1 MAFFRNFRVAV
12 FPSAEKSAPG
22 SDGFENSAK
31 GTGAVGQAAIGNA
44 EATDVKGQAD
54 DGAVGEANSPNSRA
68 YLEGTFYAHFKEM
81 LSGLLLFT
89 LLKGV
94 FIAFTF
100 SLATLCRQLSVF

>member
-54 DGAVGEANSPNSRA
+54 DGAVGEANSLA
-68 YLEGTFYAHFKEM
+68 YLEGTFYQLYEEM
-81 LSGLLLFT
+81 LSGLLLFP
-89 LLKGV
+89 LLKGI